1 MTFGGSKHK
10 THHYCD
16 LCITDH
22 EMKWLWTLEGCDTF
36 YFFPEY
42 VIITQWTALGVVTM
56 KVNCMFTY
64 MLLNI
69 NGFMICVSQ
78 CFENDF
84 NSGNFEVQFTT
95 FVF

>member
-1 MTFGGSKHK
+1 
-10 THHYCD
+10 
-16 LCITDH
+16 
-22 EMKWLWTLEGCDTF
+22 MKWLWTVEGCDMF

-78 CFENDF
+78 RFENDF